1 MRQHIGNRRKRKG
14 DAWQVDIALA
24 SALNRDVV
32 SQDDRPARAKN
43 GDLTAF
49 NELVVEHQTLVY
61 NLSYRML
68 GQAQAAEDVT
78 QEAFVSA
85 WRNIHTF
92 RGEAFRPWLLRI
104 AANLCRDELRRRGRR
119 PSSSLENVLEAGV
132 PEPPDDDPTPD
143 DSVLTSELRG
153 RLQAALQQ
161 LPEDQ
166 RTAIVLCD
174 VEGLDY
180 NEIAAVMKTSL
191 GTVKSRIARA
201 RLKMRE
207 LMQREPEL
215 LPGRYRPEP

>member
-1 MRQHIGNRRKRKG
+1 MTS
-14 DAWQVDIALA
+14 L
-24 SALNRDVV
+24 
-32 SQDDRPARAKN
+32 DDRPSRAKN

-61 NLSYRML
+61 NLCYRML
-68 GQAQAAEDVT
+68 GQAQAAEDAT

-85 WRNIHTF
+85 WRNISTF

-119 PSSSLENVLEAGV
+119 PSASLDTALEAGM
-132 PEPPDDDPTPD
+132 PDPPDDDPLPD
-143 DSVLTSELRG
+143 DSLLTSELRG

-161 LPEDQ
+161 LPEEQ

-174 VEGLDY
+174 IEGLDY
-180 NEIAAVMKTSL
+180 NEIATVMKTSL

-201 RLKMRE
+201 RLKMRD
-207 LMQREPEL
+207 LLQREPEL

>member
-1 MRQHIGNRRKRKG
+1 
-14 DAWQVDIALA
+14 VT
-24 SALNRDVV
+24 SV
-32 SQDDRPARAKN
+32 DDRPARAKN

-49 NELVVEHQTLVY
+49 NELVVEYQTLVY
-61 NLSYRML
+61 NLCYRML
-68 GQAQAAEDVT
+68 GQVQAAEDVT

-85 WRNIHTF
+85 WRNISSF

-119 PSSSLENVLEAGV
+119 PSASLDSALEAGV
-132 PEPPDDDPTPD
+132 PEPPDEDPAPD
-143 DSVLTSELRG
+143 ESAVASELRG
-153 RLQAALQQ
+153 RLEAALQQ

-166 RTAIVLCD
+166 RTALVLCD
-174 VEGLDY
+174 IQGLDY
-180 NEIAAVMKTSL
+180 GEIAVVMRTSL

-215 LPGRYRPEP
+215 LPSRYRPEP